1 MPTKIPR
8 YTSKLEPPDHPVV
21 PGSILYRAL
30 QQVARAVA
38 QRLAVQSDASQ
49 CDNDPTNCVREA
61 TGLDPDR
68 GSPRDTR

>member
-8 YTSKLEPPDHPVV
+8 CTSKLEPPDHPVV

-30 QQVARAVA
+30 LQVARAVA
-38 QRLAVQSDASQ
+38 QRLAVQPDSSQ
-49 CDNDPTNCVREA
+49 CDNDPTKCVRES

-68 GSPRDTR
+68 GSPRDAR